1 MILRQIKKFILNLS
15 KDQSK
20 LNQNLDWCIKIITSR
35 SLYSYELKEKDNINN
50 LSKINQEFKQLVD
63 FVSEYNE
70 KVIKM
75 NRQYDYIL
83 TDKLLQKSSMK
94 LNRRRIE
101 RKSSYGII
109 DSKIF
114 QLLQL
119 EEKNKENKNEKK
131 INNSNKNKDV
141 GLTRKRISRN
151 SVFNPNLNLNA
162 ITTILNDRYLRTEVN
177 PFDDIYI
184 KT

>member
-1 MILRQIKKFILNLS
+1 MSSTNRKISPNKKKTSSSRLYSNIITTPCEKVLMILRQIKKFILNLS

-20 LNQNLDWCIKIITSR
+20 LIQNLDWCIKIITSR

-50 LSKINQEFKQLVD
+50 LSKINPEFKQLVD

-119 EEKNKENKNEKK
+119 EETNKENKNEKK
-131 INNSNKNKDV
+131 N
-141 GLTRKRISRN
+141 
-151 SVFNPNLNLNA
+151 
-162 ITTILNDRYLRTEVN
+162 
-177 PFDDIYI
+177 
-184 KT
+184 